1 MTEQPTDDDRPVD
14 DRPDDEPGGAAG
26 ASGGAGEVPFDDWF
40 GDDGGDG
47 DVGWADADADDHE
60 GSDPR
65 VQDGVE
71 HLQRA
76 AREMLSAS
84 RAFLDVVEELVE
96 RPEVVQD
103 LLGAVGSLGDLAG
116 RAIRTG
122 GRPAGT
128 RNPAPREARG
138 EGDDPDDPPPV
149 QRIPVS

>member
-1 MTEQPTDDDRPVD
+1 MTEHPTDDD
-14 DRPDDEPGGAAG
+14 AAG
-26 ASGGAGEVPFDDWF
+26 STGGSTGGAGDVPFDDWF
-40 GDDGGDG
+40 GDDDGEGDAPC
-47 DVGWADADADDHE
+47 ADAAE
-60 GSDPR
+60 VGGGERDPR
-65 VQDGVE
+65 VQDGVD

-96 RPEVVQD
+96 RPEAVQE

-122 GRPAGT
+122 GRPAGART
-128 RNPAPREARG
+128 PSPRDEG
-138 EGDDPDDPPPV
+138 DGDDPDDPPPV